1 MEGVDWYLIL
11 NEEKIIW
18 LFYFH
23 LIKYLNLNLKEF
35 WIQIKSNKLIN
46 IFKRYSISKKILLIS
61 LSLKYI
67 YMIYMI
73 FWMIDIWY
81 QIQNKNNTKR
91 RKRMWCG
98 QRKKKKVFILFYF
111 MIWFHPRL
119 AEFSIH
125 KARVVLCCFFYLHTG
140 SWIPWRAH
148 TPLPVPGDSEEDQVV
163 QIRSR
168 SY

>member
-61 LSLKYI
+61 ISLKYI
-67 YMIYMI
+67 YIYI
-73 FWMIDIWY
+73 YIWY
-81 QIQNKNNTKR
+81 
-91 RKRMWCG
+91 M
-98 QRKKKKVFILFYF
+98 LF
-111 MIWFHPRL
+111 
-119 AEFSIH
+119 
-125 KARVVLCCFFYLHTG
+125 
-140 SWIPWRAH
+140 
-148 TPLPVPGDSEEDQVV
+148 
-163 QIRSR
+163 
-168 SY
+168 

>member
-18 LFYFH
+18 LFYFQ

-67 YMIYMI
+67 CIWYMILKVRMI
-73 FWMIDIWY
+73 CIVWDTITQQHTQMR
-81 QIQNKNNTKR
+81 KETKGCSGQEKKIG
-91 RKRMWCG
+91 RKVTIIIFEAGCTSPLNRT
-98 QRKKKKVFILFYF
+98 
-111 MIWFHPRL
+111 
-119 AEFSIH
+119 S
-125 KARVVLCCFFYLHTG
+125 VVH
-140 SWIPWRAH
+140 
-148 TPLPVPGDSEEDQVV
+148 
-163 QIRSR
+163 
-168 SY
+168 